1 MAMAVDDNL
10 STVHEFEE
18 SERNAVY
25 RAIFARRD
33 VRRQFTDRPVSD
45 EVLHRLLTAAHH
57 APSVGFM
64 QPWNF
69 TVIRSDDVK
78 QKVHDAFGK
87 AHAREAAIFDASRRE
102 AYLKLKLEGIRE
114 APVNLCVTCDRSRHG
129 PVVLGRT
136 ANTSTDLY
144 STVCAVQN
152 LWLAARAEGIGV
164 GWVSILDEQDLKET
178 LGIPGDIVPVAY
190 LCVGYVDQFLPAPE
204 LETAGW
210 LARLPLDELVFH
222 EQWGQRPEEGGGQVS
237 TSVPASLSQ
246 SEDAKNAGS
255 HKERPQRVKRI
266 TLIRHASVAENR
278 EHRFVGR
285 TDAELSDDG
294 RQEAQRLSAL
304 LDNQEFD
311 RVWCSP
317 LRRTRETLE
326 TISSQ
331 RVPAEELPA
340 TEFLDELREIDFG
353 AWEGRTFDELTR
365 DASDQVDQWHTLG
378 ESFVFPEGEAVA
390 DFRRRVDRVIERIAG
405 EDADSFLLVTHGGV
419 IRHLICR
426 YLDYAMNRSLTFQV
440 LPASLTT
447 LELYG
452 EDAMLTA
459 LNTQPQGDG

>member
-1 MAMAVDDNL
+1 MSMAVDNNL
-10 STVHEFEE
+10 STAHEFKE
-18 SERNAVY
+18 SERNGVY

-45 EVLHRLLTAAHH
+45 EVLQRLLTAAHH

-69 TVIRSDDVK
+69 TVIRSDEVK
-78 QKVHDAFGK
+78 QRVHGAFGK
-87 AHAREAAIFDASRRE
+87 AHAREAAMFDASRRE

-164 GWVSILDEQDLKET
+164 GWVSILDEQDLKEA
-178 LGIPGDIVPVAY
+178 LGIPGEIVPVAY
-190 LCVGYVDQFLPAPE
+190 LCLGHVDQFLPAPE

-210 LARLPLDELVFH
+210 LARLPLEELVFH
-222 EQWGQRPEEGGGQVS
+222 EQWGQRPDDDAGRLS
-237 TSVPASLSQ
+237 IPSPLSQ
-246 SEDAKNAGS
+246 SEDAKSADS
-255 HKERPQRVKRI
+255 HDDRPQRVKRI

-278 EHRFVGR
+278 EHRFVGS
-285 TDAELSDDG
+285 TDAELTDDG
-294 RQEAQRLSAL
+294 RQEARRLSTL
-304 LDNQEFD
+304 LENQEFD

-317 LRRTRETLE
+317 LRRTRETFE
-326 TISSQ
+326 AISSQ
-331 RVPAEELPA
+331 RVSAEGSSA
-340 TEFLDELREIDFG
+340 AEFLDDLREIDFG

-365 DASDQVDQWHTLG
+365 DAPNQVDRWHTLG
-378 ESFVFPEGEAVA
+378 ESFVFPGGEAVA
-390 DFRRRVDRVIERIAG
+390 DFRRRVDGIIERIAS

-426 YLDYAMNRSLTFQV
+426 YLNYSMNRSLTFQV